1 MTIFSKKAN
10 KNRMATSKRRLF
22 HKSVAASPVLPMP
35 PMPLFATPW
44 RGQAPAAKPFRP
56 SKFARSYSK
65 LPELAPP
72 VPIAGSKS
80 RKSRRHKRDDENK
93 IHTFDELLVAL
104 NNHESTI
111 TLGDDII
118 VKHNILIDYDV
129 TINLGGY
136 NVVSER
142 DLPMMRIFDVRHGE
156 FTLTGEGNVFAM
168 GPESVALRVFGA
180 ISTGVPDYTV
190 VTVDEQVHLYAPE
203 GTGIYIASNLGAAYG
218 LTIDLA
224 GSITAHGGIYLAS
237 GVRGRSSYRPAI
249 YLRSG
254 SSITVDENSGT
265 AIDASGIGDWNI
277 ASTKIRGFLGIKAEF
292 GRFTLSNSSIATGS
306 VAILLDTDA
315 GAGLSLTIDGGSFQ
329 STDALTI
336 LGKPTGINK
345 FVVKSGDFCSEKGI
359 INRELSK
366 VAVFEG
372 GDFYD
377 NLVDFAAKDQ
387 KLTDEEK

>member
-1 MTIFSKKAN
+1 MAIFSKKAG
-10 KNRMATSKRRLF
+10 KNRMATSRRHLF
-22 HKSVAASPVLPMP
+22 HKSTPAEPVLPMP
-35 PMPLFATPW
+35 PLPLYANPW
-44 RGQAPAAKPFRP
+44 GSAAPAAKPFRP
-56 SKFARSYSK
+56 GKRSYSK

-72 VPIAGSKS
+72 VPIAGSKP
-80 RKSRRHKRDDENK
+80 RKSRRRNKHEDENK
-93 IHTFDELLVAL
+93 INSFDELLVAL
-104 NNHESTI
+104 NNREATI

-129 TINLGGY
+129 TINLDGH

-142 DLPMMRIFDVRHGE
+142 DLSMMRIFDVRHGE

-168 GPESVALRVFGA
+168 GPESVALRAFGA

-190 VTVDEQVHLYAPE
+190 VTIDEHVHLYAPE
-203 GTGIYIASNLGAAYG
+203 GTGVYIASNLGAAYG
-218 LTIDLA
+218 LIIDIA
-224 GSITAHGGIYLAS
+224 GSITAHNGIYLAS

-254 SSITVDENSGT
+254 SEITVDENSG
-265 AIDASGIGDWNI
+265 AAVDAAGIGDWNL
-277 ASTKIRGFLGIKAEF
+277 ASTKLRGFLGIKAEY
-292 GRFTLSNSSIATGS
+292 GRFTLSNSHIATGNVS
-306 VAILLDTDA
+306 ILLNTDA

-329 STDALTI
+329 STDGLTI

-345 FVVKSGDFCSEKGI
+345 FVVKSGDFCSPKGI

-366 VAVFEG
+366 VAIFEG

-387 KLTDEEK
+387 KLTGEA